1 MIIGTVRET
10 KTEEYRVALTPDG
23 VADIVNAGHPVLV
36 ESDAGVGSNYEDG
49 DYRAAGAEVVETAA
63 GVYARAELMCEVK
76 EPQPEEFELLRD
88 GQILFTYLHLAAEPE
103 VTDALLLSRCIA
115 IGYETVQRDD
125 GFLPLLAPMSEVAG
139 RMAVEIGAHF
149 LKRPGPGRGM
159 LLGGLPGVPP
169 AHVVVV
175 GSGNVGKNAVRAA
188 VGAGAR
194 VSVLSIDEDQL
205 RALEELY
212 AGRVETVLSSPQSLA
227 TVVAGADLLVG
238 AVLVPGRRAPVVVT
252 REMVRSMGAGAVV
265 VDVAVDQGGCVET
278 TRPTSH
284 VDPVYVEEGVVHYNV
299 PNMPGAV
306 PRTSSRALTGLTLPY
321 ILRVANDGF
330 EAAVRADSALRR
342 GVNVYRGEI
351 THADVADSLGR
362 PCRPL
367 EELMGRAST
376 GGLHV

>member
-10 KTEEYRVALTPDG
+10 KADEYRVALTPEG
-23 VADIVNAGHPVLV
+23 VADIAGAGHTVLV

-49 DYRAAGAEVVETAA
+49 DYRDAGAEVPATAA
-63 GVYARAELMCEVK
+63 EVYARAELMCEVK
-76 EPQPEEFELLRD
+76 EPQPDEFALLRD

-103 VTDALLLSRCIA
+103 VTDALLAARCIA
-115 IGYETVQRDD
+115 IGYETVQRDG

-139 RMAVEIGAHF
+139 RMSVEIGAHY

-175 GSGNVGKNAVRAA
+175 GSGNVGRNAVRAA
-188 VGAGAR
+188 AGAGAR
-194 VSVLSIDEDQL
+194 VTVASIDDNQL
-205 RALEELY
+205 RQLEQLY
-212 AGRVETVLSSPQSLA
+212 AGRVETLLSAPQALTQA
-227 TVVAGADLLVG
+227 VAGADLLIG
-238 AVLVPGRRAPVVVT
+238 AVLVTGRRAPVVVT
-252 REMVRSMGAGAVV
+252 REMVRSMGPGAVI

-284 VDPVYVEEGVVHYNV
+284 VEPIYVEEGVVHYAV

-321 ILRVANDGF
+321 ILRVANEGF
-330 EAAVRADSALRR
+330 EAAVREDASLRR
-342 GVNVYRGEI
+342 GVNVYRGHL
-351 THADVADSLGR
+351 THCAVADSLGR
-362 PCRPL
+362 DCTPL
-367 EELMGRAST
+367 DELLGPAA
-376 GGLHV
+376 

>member
-1 MIIGTVRET
+1 VIIGTVRET

-23 VADIVNAGHPVLV
+23 AADIARAGHSIVI
-36 ESDAGVGSNYEDG
+36 EAAAGAGSNYSDD
-49 DYRAAGAEVVETAA
+49 DYRAAGAEVLATADE
-63 GVYARAELMCEVK
+63 VYARAELMCEVK
-76 EPQPEEFELLRD
+76 EPQPEEFGRLRD

-103 VTDALLLSRCIA
+103 VTDALLRSRCIA

-139 RMAVEIGAHF
+139 RMAVEIGAHY

-169 AHVVVV
+169 AHVVVL
-175 GSGNVGKNAVRAA
+175 GSGNVGKNSVRAA

-194 VSVLSIDEDQL
+194 VTVVSIDGDQL
-205 RALEELY
+205 RGLEELY
-212 AGRVETVLSSPQSLA
+212 AGRVETLLSSPQA
-227 TVVAGADLLVG
+227 IANVVRGADLVIG
-238 AVLVPGRRAPVVVT
+238 AVLVAGFRAPVVVT
-252 REMVRSMGAGAVV
+252 REMVASMADGAVI
-265 VDVAVDQGGCVET
+265 VDVAVDQGGCIET

-284 VDPVYVEEGVVHYNV
+284 VEPIYVEEGVVHYAV

-330 EAAVRADSALRR
+330 EAAVMADPALRR
-342 GVNVYRGEI
+342 GVNVYRGQI
-351 THADVADSLGR
+351 THQAVAQSLDR
-362 PCRPL
+362 DCTPV
-367 EELMGRAST
+367 EELLGPTA
-376 GGLHV
+376 

>member
-23 VADIVNAGHPVLV
+23 VADIVSAGHSVIV
-36 ESDAGVGSNYEDG
+36 EAAAGVGSNYDDD
-49 DYRAAGAEVVETAA
+49 DYRKAGATVVETPAE
-63 GVYARAELMCEVK
+63 VYDRAELMCEVK
-76 EPQPEEFELLRD
+76 EPQPEEFELLRE
-88 GQILFTYLHLAAEPE
+88 GQILFTYLHLAAEPA
-103 VTDALLLSRCIA
+103 VTQALLVSRCIA

-125 GFLPLLAPMSEVAG
+125 GFLPLLAPMSEIAG
-139 RMAVEIGAHF
+139 RMAVEIGTHY

-205 RALEELY
+205 RDLEELY
-212 AGRVETVLSSPQSLA
+212 AGRVETVLSSPQA
-227 TVVAGADLLVG
+227 VARTVAGADLLVG
-238 AVLVPGRRAPVVVT
+238 AVLVTGRRAPVIVS
-252 REMVRSMGAGAVV
+252 REMVRSMGPGAVV

-278 TRPTSH
+278 TRLTTH
-284 VDPVYVEEGVVHYNV
+284 VDPIYLEEGVVHYAV
-299 PNMPGAV
+299 ANMPGAV

-321 ILRVANDGF
+321 ILRVANNGF
-330 EAAVRADSALRR
+330 EAAVRGNTALWRA
-342 GVNVYRGEI
+342 VNIYRGEI
-351 THADVADSLGR
+351 THRAVADSLGR

-367 EELMGRAST
+367 EELIGSAA
-376 GGLHV
+376 

>member
-10 KTEEYRVALTPDG
+10 KTEEYRVAFTPDG
-23 VADIVNAGHPVLV
+23 AADIVRAGHGVV
-36 ESDAGVGSNYEDG
+36 IETGAGLGSNYSDD
-49 DYRAAGAEVVETAA
+49 DYRAAGAEVLESAA
-63 GVYARAELMCEVK
+63 EVYARAELMCEVK
-76 EPQPEEFELLRD
+76 EPQPEEFALLRE

-103 VTDALLLSRCIA
+103 VTDALVRSGCIA

-125 GFLPLLAPMSEVAG
+125 GFLPLLAPMSEIAG
-139 RMAVEIGAHF
+139 RMAVEIGAHY

-169 AHVVVV
+169 AHVVVI

-194 VSVLSIDEDQL
+194 VSVLSINDDQL
-205 RALEELY
+205 RGLEELY
-212 AGRVETVLSSPQSLA
+212 AGRVETVLSGPQVIANTLI
-227 TVVAGADLLVG
+227 GADLLIG
-238 AVLVPGRRAPVVVT
+238 AVLVAGRKAPVVVT
-252 REMVRSMGAGAVV
+252 REMVASMGAGAVV

-284 VDPVYVEEGVVHYNV
+284 VDPIYVEEGVVHYAV

-321 ILRVANDGF
+321 ILRVANGGF
-330 EAAVRADSALRR
+330 EQAVLADPALRR
-342 GVNVYRGEI
+342 GVNVYRGQI
-351 THADVADSLGR
+351 TNAAVAGSLGR
-362 PCRPL
+362 PYAPIEDL
-367 EELMGRAST
+367 VGDVE
-376 GGLHV
+376 

>member
-1 MIIGTVRET
+1 MIIGAIRET
-10 KTEEYRVALTPDG
+10 KTEEYRVALTPEG
-23 VADIVNAGHPVLV
+23 VANIVLSGHKVLV
-36 ESDAGVGSNYEDG
+36 ESGAGVGSSYFDA
-49 DYRAAGAEVVETAA
+49 DYREAGAEVVETSAEVF
-63 GVYARAELMCEVK
+63 GRAELMCGVK
-76 EPQPEEFELLRD
+76 EPQPAEFELLRE
-88 GQILFTYLHLAAEPE
+88 GQILFTYLHLAAEPA
-103 VTDALLLSRCIA
+103 VTKALLRSRCIA

-139 RMAVEIGAHF
+139 RMAVEIGAHY

-169 AHVVVV
+169 AHVVVA

-194 VSVLSIDEDQL
+194 VSVLSINEDQL
-205 RALEELY
+205 RQLEELY
-212 AGRVETVLSSPQSLA
+212 AGRVETVLSSPHSIAA
-227 TVVAGADLLVG
+227 TLAGADLLIG

-252 REMVRSMGAGAVV
+252 REMVRSMGPGAVV

-284 VDPVYVEEGVVHYNV
+284 VSPIYVEEGVVHYAV

-321 ILRVANDGF
+321 ILRVANEGF
-330 EAAVRADSALRR
+330 ETAVRDNSALYR
-342 GVNVYRGEI
+342 GVNTYRGML
-351 THADVADSLGR
+351 THAGVATSLGL
-362 PCRPL
+362 PWQPL
-367 EELMGRAST
+367 EELLGP
-376 GGLHV
+376 

>member
-10 KTEEYRVALTPDG
+10 KTEEYRVAFTPDG
-23 VADIVNAGHPVLV
+23 AADIVRAGHGVV
-36 ESDAGVGSNYEDG
+36 IETGAGLGSNYSDD
-49 DYRAAGAEVVETAA
+49 DYRAAGAEVLESAA
-63 GVYARAELMCEVK
+63 EVYARAELMCEVK
-76 EPQPEEFELLRD
+76 EPQPEEFALLRE

-103 VTDALLLSRCIA
+103 VTDALVRSGCIA

-125 GFLPLLAPMSEVAG
+125 GFLPLLAPMSEIAG
-139 RMAVEIGAHF
+139 RMAVEIGAHY

-169 AHVVVV
+169 AHVVVM

-194 VSVLSIDEDQL
+194 VSVLSINDDQL
-205 RALEELY
+205 RGLEELY
-212 AGRVETVLSSPQSLA
+212 AGRVETVLSGPQVIANTLI
-227 TVVAGADLLVG
+227 GADLLIG
-238 AVLVPGRRAPVVVT
+238 AVLVAGRKAPVVVT
-252 REMVRSMGAGAVV
+252 REMVASMGAGAVV

-284 VDPVYVEEGVVHYNV
+284 VDPIYVEEGVVHYAV

-321 ILRVANDGF
+321 ILRVANGGF
-330 EAAVRADSALRR
+330 EQAVLADPALRR
-342 GVNVYRGEI
+342 GVNVYRGQI
-351 THADVADSLGR
+351 TNAAVAGSLGR
-362 PCRPL
+362 PYAPIEDL
-367 EELMGRAST
+367 VGDAE
-376 GGLHV
+376 